1 MHLKNRFLLIALCGI
16 LATLL
21 TQPSLAYYTNVGRAS
36 NVVTSGSLKLKIH
49 EKTSDNLD
57 FPAEGVYVIPGD
69 IVSKRVYIENICSH
83 PFYLRVKLISFSDNA
98 DLSAEDCLSMDID
111 TEHWVWADGYYY
123 YTQILQ
129 PGEFTVPVFNQVEI
143 VGSRLDQSF
152 LGTTLNLTVQA
163 SAVQS
168 ENNPANHPWEAQ
180 GWPAE

>member
-21 TQPSLAYYTNVGRAS
+21 TQPSLAYYTTVGRAS
-36 NVVTSGSLKLKIH
+36 NVVTSGNLKLKIH
-49 EKTSDNLD
+49 EKTSDNSD

-83 PFYLRVKLISFSDNA
+83 PFYLRVKLISYSDNA
-98 DLSAEDCLSMDID
+98 DLSAADCLKLDID
-111 TEHWVWADGYYY
+111 TENWVWVDGYYY
-123 YTQILQ
+123 YSQILQ
-129 PGEFTVPVFNQVEI
+129 PGESSAPVFSQVEI
-143 VGSRLDQSF
+143 VGSKVDQSF
-152 LGTTLNLTVQA
+152 LGTTLNLTVRA

-168 ENNPANHPWEAQ
+168 ENNRVNHPWEAQ